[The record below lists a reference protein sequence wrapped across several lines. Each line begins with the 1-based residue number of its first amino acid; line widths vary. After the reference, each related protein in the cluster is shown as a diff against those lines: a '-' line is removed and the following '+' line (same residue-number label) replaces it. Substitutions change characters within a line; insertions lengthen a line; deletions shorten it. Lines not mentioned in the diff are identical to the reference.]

1 MRFLDMMALE
11 PHGPDTFVGT
21 GPAYPWGGLYGGQIV
36 AQGLRAAGLTVDPE
50 FRVHSLH
57 AYFVRRGDSSEPIRF
72 EVERV
77 RNGRSFVTRSLEAR
91 QSTGAI
97 LTMTAS
103 FQKAEDAPEVQ
114 RATMPDAPD
123 PESLPAGGWGEVF
136 DRRFVATDGDGSAR
150 AWIRINEDL
159 GDDPLVQACALAY
172 ASDDLPTDALVA
184 LHPDRGTGDD
194 EHGPFMAAS
203 LDHAIWFH
211 RPQRADQWQLQDFSA
226 QGITGS
232 RGVSV
237 GHFFAADGVHVA
249 TVAQEVLLRV
259 RRDG

>member
-1 MRFLDMMALE
+1 MMALE
-11 PHGPDTFVGT
+11 THGADTFVGV

-50 FRVHSLH
+50 FRPHSLH

-103 FQKAEDAPEVQ
+103 FQLDEDAPSVQ
-114 RATMPDAPD
+114 DVRIPDIPPPD
-123 PESLPAGGWGEVF
+123 SFAADGWSEVF
-136 DRRFVATDGDGSAR
+136 DRRFVEIADSGCAR
-150 AWIRINEDL
+150 AWVRVNADL
-159 GDDPLVQACALAY
+159 GDDALLQACALAY
-172 ASDDLPTDALVA
+172 ASDDLPTDALRA
-184 LHPDRGTGDD
+184 LHPARYTFD
-194 EHGPFMAAS
+194 EGMMAAS

-211 RPQRADQWQLQDFSA
+211 RTQRADRWQLQDFRA
-226 QGITGS
+226 RGLAAS

-237 GHFFAADGVHVA
+237 GNFFSEEGVHVA

-259 RRDG
+259 RRPGR